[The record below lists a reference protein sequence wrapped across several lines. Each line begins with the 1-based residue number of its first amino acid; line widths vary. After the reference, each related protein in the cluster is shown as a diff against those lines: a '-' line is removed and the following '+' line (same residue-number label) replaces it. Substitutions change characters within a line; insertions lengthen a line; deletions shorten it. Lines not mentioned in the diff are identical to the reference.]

1 MTGNLTWFVTGCS
14 SGMGECL
21 VRGILAAGDQVI
33 ATARAR
39 DSDAFDRL
47 APLKEAGAA
56 VMELD
61 VTASAEVLNA
71 KVKEAWAIYGK
82 IDVLVN
88 NAAYIDTGV
97 FEEIDEAFLTQA
109 IHTNAIGPL
118 NLTRAFLPYMRDRR
132 TGTILFMSSVGAYY
146 GAPGASAYSG
156 SKGLLE
162 GIVPNL
168 SLEIEPFGLRTCMVT
183 PGYFRTSVMTPG
195 NIQYRAPNPLPEYA
209 ETNLLIKAGCDAAD
223 GNQPG
228 DPLKAGALIVEA
240 VRGEG
245 RCTGKEL
252 PFRLPLGPDAITAIR
267 ENSQAKLRICDEWE
281 DFASAT
287 NF

>member
-1 MTGNLTWFVTGCS
+1 MTEKLTWFVTGCS

-21 VRGILAAGDQVI
+21 VRAILTAGDQVI

-39 DSDAFDRL
+39 NTNALDRL
-47 APLKEAGAA
+47 TPLQEAGAA

-61 VTASAEVLNA
+61 VTATAEVLNA
-71 KVKEAWAIYGK
+71 KAKEAWAIYGK

-88 NAAYIDTGV
+88 NAAYIDAGV

-109 IHTNAIGPL
+109 IRSNALGPL
-118 NLTRAFLPYMRDRR
+118 NLTRAFLPYMRSRR
-132 TGTILFMSSVGAYY
+132 TGAILFMSSVGAYY
-146 GAPGASAYSG
+146 GAPGASAYSA

-162 GIVPNL
+162 GLVPNL
-168 SLEIEPFGLRTCMVT
+168 SLEIEPFGLRTCMIT

-195 NIQYRAPNPLPEYA
+195 NILYRAPNPLPEYA
-209 ETNLLIKAGCDAAD
+209 EMNQLIKAGCNAAD

-228 DPLKAGALIVEA
+228 DPLEAANLIVDA
-240 VRGEG
+240 VKGQG
-245 RCTGKEL
+245 RCIGKEL
-252 PFRLPLGPDAITAIR
+252 PFRLPIGPDAISAIR

-281 DFASAT
+281 DIASAT